1 MPAEF
6 SGVPDAV
13 VGEDVD
19 DVFVSSDDEPELWK
33 IVTPAIDGRR
43 VFISVGF
50 VLSENG
56 SVENSFGV
64 AESDERLD
72 DIDV

>member
-6 SGVPDAV
+6 SGVSDAV

-33 IVTPAIDGRR
+33 VVTPTIDGRR
-43 VFISVGF
+43 VFILVGF
-50 VLSENG
+50 VLSENS
-56 SVENSFGV
+56 SVGNSFGV

-72 DIDV
+72 DINV